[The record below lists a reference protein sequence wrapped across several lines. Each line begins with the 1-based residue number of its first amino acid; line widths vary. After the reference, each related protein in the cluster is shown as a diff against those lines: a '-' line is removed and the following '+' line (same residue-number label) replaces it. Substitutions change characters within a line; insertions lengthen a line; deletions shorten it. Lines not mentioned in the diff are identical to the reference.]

1 MLQRLAILL
10 GFRDS
15 ISFGLVLAIL
25 FFTTPVD
32 STWAFA
38 PDEDLTARAAVLM
51 DAATGKILYQKEPDL
66 RLPPASTTKVMTAIL
81 TLESG
86 RSFQETLPVSKEAT
100 RVPASKLYL
109 QPGQSLSIQE
119 LLYGIMLASANDAS
133 MVLAEGIAGSVER
146 FAELMTKKA
155 HDIGATNSNF
165 TNPHGLTA
173 ADHYS
178 SARDLAII
186 FRYAMKNATFREI
199 VQTKFSSV
207 STTAVVRKK
216 VVPRRISVRNH
227 NRLLWNF
234 DGALG
239 GKTGYTHAA
248 QKCFVGAV
256 QRNGTT
262 LIVAI
267 LGARDQ
273 WGDTKHLLEYG
284 FDNFDS
290 LKAPSLPAG
299 KATSS
304 EQQVGVRGDRLS
316 ALGAPPTEKDL
327 AQPTD
332 GFILQVGS
340 FRERA
345 RAEILLRQI
354 NEKGFDAFVEQTHS
368 QTQRNRLP
376 GAPGSLPRISRG
388 AGNGSRDSQ
397 QKRPS
402 GHDPAGSGGA
412 IVARRSKLSPLDLD
426 HHSIFCHGQPCV
438 QILGAR
444 EHVLAEV
451 GEHKL
456 LACQARQV

>member
-1 MLQRLAILL
+1 LLSNGLFLAI
-10 GFRDS
+10 
-15 ISFGLVLAIL
+15 
-25 FFTTPVD
+25 FFIIAPVN
-32 STWAFA
+32 SAWAFS

-51 DAATGKILYQKEPDL
+51 DAATGKIIYQKEPDL
-66 RLPPASTTKVMTAIL
+66 RLPPASTTKIVTAIL

-86 RSFQETLPVSKEAT
+86 RSLKESLTVSKEAT

-109 QPGQSLSIQE
+109 RPGQSLTIEE

-133 MVLAEGIAGSVER
+133 VVLAEGVAGSVER

-173 ADHYS
+173 VDHYS
-178 SARDLAII
+178 TAKDLAIL

-207 STTAVVRKK
+207 NTTVVVRKK

-273 WGDTKHLLEYG
+273 WGDTKRLLEYG
-284 FDNFDS
+284 FDNYET
-290 LKAPSLPAG
+290 LKPPSVPAG
-299 KATSS
+299 KAESS

-316 ALGAPPTEKDL
+316 AAVVSPQEKNQL
-327 AQPTD
+327 KLSD
-332 GFILQVGS
+332 GYILQVAS
-340 FRERA
+340 FRERD
-345 RAEILLRQI
+345 RAESLSRQI
-354 NEKGFDAFVEQTHS
+354 NEKGFDAFVEQTVV
-368 QTQRNRLP
+368 NRSETTYRVRVGPYPELTTAQETAQEIL
-376 GAPGSLPRISRG
+376 G
-388 AGNGSRDSQ
+388 
-397 QKRPS
+397 KS
-402 GHDPAGSGGA
+402 GHRALILPFQAPREDQGN
-412 IVARRSKLSPLDLD
+412 RS
-426 HHSIFCHGQPCV
+426 
-438 QILGAR
+438 
-444 EHVLAEV
+444 
-451 GEHKL
+451 
-456 LACQARQV
+456 

>member
-1 MLQRLAILL
+1 LAIVVITA
-10 GFRDS
+10 S
-15 ISFGLVLAIL
+15 VN
-25 FFTTPVD
+25 
-32 STWAFA
+32 STWGFT

-51 DAATGKILYQKEPDL
+51 DAATGKILYQKEPEL
-66 RLPPASTTKVMTAIL
+66 RLPPASTTKVVTAIL

-86 RSFQETLPVSKEAT
+86 RSFKETLPVSKEAT

-109 QPGQSLSIQE
+109 RPGQSVSIEE
-119 LLYGIMLASANDAS
+119 LLYGILLASANDAS

-155 HDIGATNSNF
+155 HDIGATNSHF

-178 SARDLAII
+178 SAKDLALI
-186 FRYAMKNATFREI
+186 FRYAMKNPTFREI

-256 QRNGTT
+256 QRNGVT
-262 LIVAI
+262 LIVSI

-273 WGDTKHLLEYG
+273 WGDTKRLLEYG
-284 FDNFDS
+284 FDNYET
-290 LKAPSLPAG
+290 LKTPTTPAG
-299 KATSS
+299 KAASN

-316 ALGAPPTEKDL
+316 ANIVPPQEKD
-327 AQPTD
+327 QPKLTE
-332 GFILQVGS
+332 GFILQVAS
-340 FRERA
+340 FREKY
-345 RAEILLRQI
+345 RAESLSREI
-354 NEKGFDAFVEQTHS
+354 NEKGFDTFVEQTLIN
-368 QTQRNRLP
+368 RNETAYRVRVGPYPELLI
-376 GAPGSLPRISRG
+376 AQETAQEILS
-388 AGNGSRDSQ
+388 
-397 QKRPS
+397 KS
-402 GHDPAGSGGA
+402 GHRVMILPFQAPRQGQGDPS
-412 IVARRSKLSPLDLD
+412 
-426 HHSIFCHGQPCV
+426 
-438 QILGAR
+438 
-444 EHVLAEV
+444 
-451 GEHKL
+451 
-456 LACQARQV
+456 